1 MASDTHKIPM
11 QSQQIPLWRATLA
24 LQLSSLVHVFC
35 LALALIFPHLW
46 QWALGIFLLN
56 HLGLT
61 IGVMQPRSRLL
72 GPNMTRLPAAAI
84 QRGEVVLTFD
94 DGPDPQITPQ
104 VLDLLDQYGA
114 TASFFCIA
122 SKVAA
127 YPALTQEIIRRGH
140 SVENH
145 THHHPHAFALFGPS
159 ALQREID
166 TAQRT
171 IQAVTGVAPVFFRAP
186 MEFRNPLLA
195 PIVQRA
201 GLHYATWTRRGYD
214 TFATDPEPVLK
225 RLQRGL
231 AAGDILLLHDG
242 RSTQLNGDSSI
253 ILQVLPRLLEQLK
266 KLNLKPVSLT
276 AACGYV

>member
-1 MASDTHKIPM
+1 MASGTHKTPLHF
-11 QSQQIPLWRATLA
+11 QDTPLWRATLA
-24 LQLSSLVHVFC
+24 LKVSSVLHVFC
-35 LALALIFPHLW
+35 LALVLFFPNLW
-46 QWALGIFLLN
+46 PWALGIFLVN

-72 GPNMTRLPAAAI
+72 GPNMTRLPAAAA

-104 VLDLLDQYGA
+104 VLDLLDRYGA
-114 TASFFCIA
+114 KASFFCIA

-127 YPALTQEIIRRGH
+127 YPELTQEIIRRGH

-145 THHHPHAFALFGPS
+145 THSHPHGFALFGPS
-159 ALQREID
+159 ALQREINI
-166 TAQRT
+166 AQTT
-171 IQAVTGVAPVFFRAP
+171 IQGVTSVAPVFFRAP
-186 MEFRNPLLA
+186 MGFRNPLLA

-214 TFATDPEPVLK
+214 TFAKDPEPVLK

-253 ILQVLPRLLEQLK
+253 ILKILPRLLEQLQAMH
-266 KLNLKPVSLT
+266 LKPVTLP
-276 AACGYV
+276 AACV